1 MAHKTLVDIKGYEGL
16 YAVTPDGRVWSYR
29 TSTWLNYD
37 YGHGYRRVTFT
48 VDGKKKKFA
57 VHRLVAEAYIPN
69 PDNLPEVDHIDRD
82 KSNNSVEN
90 LRWVTKSQNAFNR
103 EGKNRRVKCVET
115 GQIFES
121 IAEASRQTG
130 CASTNIVNVCKG
142 KKKTCGGFH
151 WKYVE

>member
-1 MAHKTLVDIKGYEGL
+1 MEQWKAIKDYEGF
-16 YAVTPDGRVWSYR
+16 YEVSTKDGKVRNVK
-29 TSTWLNYD
+29 TGHILKHDVNI
-37 YGHGYRRVTFT
+37 HGYHKVCLSKNGEQRV
-48 VDGKKKKFA
+48 FA
-57 VHRLVAEAYIPN
+57 VHRLVATAFIPN

-82 KSNNSVEN
+82 KSNNCVEN